1 MAQPIVKRVLVSR
14 WVAPEVGVAEGA
26 PFEGAP
32 TTDMVGLPLLAEGTM
47 AEEEE
52 AAAEGAALGIG
63 KTETVLP
70 ETAP

>member
-1 MAQPIVKRVLVSR
+1 MAHPMVMRVLVLS

-32 TTDMVGLPLLAEGTM
+32 TTDIVGLTLAEGIL
-47 AEEEE
+47 ADEEE

-63 KTETVLP
+63 ITDTVLP